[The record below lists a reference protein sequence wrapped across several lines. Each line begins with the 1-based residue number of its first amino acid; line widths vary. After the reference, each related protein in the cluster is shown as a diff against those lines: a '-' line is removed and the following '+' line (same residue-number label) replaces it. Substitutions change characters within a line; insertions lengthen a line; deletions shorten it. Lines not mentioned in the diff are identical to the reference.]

1 MGHAAVTRMAR
12 EDTRWFVIAVI
23 VLALVL
29 FLALPL
35 AVLHAVDTE
44 KRLSKA
50 EARID
55 RKIKKLERLELEIKK
70 EKQE

>member
-1 MGHAAVTRMAR
+1 MAR
-12 EDTRWFVIAVI
+12 EDTRWFLIAVI
-23 VLALVL
+23 ILALVL

-44 KRLSKA
+44 KRLSHA

-55 RKIKKLERLELEIKK
+55 RKIKRLERMEREMTVK
-70 EKQE
+70 ESNE

>member
-1 MGHAAVTRMAR
+1 M
-12 EDTRWFVIAVI
+12 IAVI
-23 VLALVL
+23 VLARVL

-70 EKQE
+70 ERQE